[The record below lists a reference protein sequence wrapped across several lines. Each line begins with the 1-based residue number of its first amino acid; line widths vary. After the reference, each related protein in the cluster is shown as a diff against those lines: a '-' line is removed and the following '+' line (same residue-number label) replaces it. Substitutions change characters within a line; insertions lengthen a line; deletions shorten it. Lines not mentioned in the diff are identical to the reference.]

1 MQTFDNSNI
10 NKISKEYQDELD
22 QKRLSPGQV
31 VQFRLLDGVL
41 NPDPDERRKEGKE
54 IIWKQ
59 VDFIRGQD
67 TIKDPY
73 SGKIVD
79 IGVVKEVDE
88 KGKPTFFEWSFSPK
102 DSNGF
107 ITIVGGNIEL
117 ERWYEFMLI
126 TNRNESNP
134 HRDKNIKAK
143 FKLIDAAKES
153 KEQNRKDDLLTEML
167 VLVKSLSKSERQ
179 EIAAAYN
186 WDRHSED
193 EVITQRL
200 REIVKKDPEG
210 FSKIVGNKY
219 DLSVRAIINDALA
232 EGVVTYAPL
241 ENKYTFTKTDEV
253 ICTLTR
259 SESVDSKDQFLEWL
273 KTNNA
278 GKAVLKNIKT
288 QLSKSAAT
296 E

>member
-10 NKISKEYQDELD
+10 NKISGEYQKELD
-22 QKRLSPGQV
+22 DKRLMPGQV
-31 VQFRLLDGVL
+31 AQFRLLDGVL
-41 NPDPDERRKEGKE
+41 NPDPEERRKEGKE

-59 VDFIRGQD
+59 VSFIKGQD
-67 TIKDPY
+67 RIRDPH
-73 SGKIVD
+73 SGKVVD
-79 IGVVKEVDE
+79 IGVVKQVDE
-88 KGKPTFFEWSFSPK
+88 KGKATFDEWVFSPR

-107 ITIVGGNIEL
+107 ITLVGGNLRHEM
-117 ERWYEFMLI
+117 WYEFMLI
-126 TNRNESNP
+126 KNENQSNP
-134 HRDKNIKAK
+134 HRDKNIKVK

-153 KEQNRKDDLLTEML
+153 KEQNRKDDLLTDML
-167 VLVKSLSKSERQ
+167 VLVKSFSKSERQ
-179 EIAAAYN
+179 EVAAAYG

-200 REIVKKDPEG
+200 REIAKKDPEG

-232 EGVVTYAPL
+232 ENVVTYAPL
-241 ENKYTFTKTDEV
+241 ENKYTFTKTEEV

-259 SESVDSKDQFLEWL
+259 SESVEPKDQFLEWL
-273 KTNNA
+273 KTHNS
-278 GKAVLKNIKT
+278 GKAVIKNIKT
-288 QLSKSAAT
+288 QLSKSTST